1 MVDGIHLHFQQQRKK
16 VILPT
21 IFMNHFHQNSLKKD
35 LLQVNLSKKIQI
47 QIRLFNRVNFSMV
60 NLLDNGYNMIKM
72 GIRKYS
78 NMNLIA
84 LVHFVEMD
92 QRVVL
97 LEEEHVPGMVV

>member
-1 MVDGIHLHFQQQRKK
+1 MS
-16 VILPT
+16 
-21 IFMNHFHQNSLKKD
+21 HFHQNSLKKD
-35 LLQVNLSKKIQI
+35 LLQVNLSKKIQL

-78 NMNLIA
+78 NMNLIV

-92 QRVVL
+92 QLVVL